1 MMIINALITNK
12 NKPKVITVIGKV
24 STTKTG
30 FTIKRNRPKT
40 IATIIADQ
48 KLATATPGR
57 T

>member
-1 MMIINALITNK
+1 MINALITNR
-12 NKPKVITVIGKV
+12 NKPNVTTVIGKV

-30 FTIKRNRPKT
+30 FTNKRNSAKT
-40 IATIIADQ
+40 TATIIADQ